1 MRITRTL
8 LVLAIAAAATAA
20 QAQPSPAKKEL
31 ITRILKV
38 QQPGIEALARDLAEE
53 PAAELLGQAAAAL
66 PARVAADKRDAVAK
80 EIQADARKYA
90 QEAVPIVRSRALAI
104 APTTIGTL
112 LDEKFSEEE
121 LKQVVAMLES
131 PTYAKFQQL
140 GGDMQK
146 ALTEKLVADTRSQV
160 TPKVKALEETIG
172 RRLGVSA
179 PAASGSVPPAP
190 ARK

>member
-1 MRITRTL
+1 MRISRTL
-8 LVLAIAAAATAA
+8 LVLAVAAAAAGA
-20 QAQPSPAKKEL
+20 HAEPSPAKKDL

-146 ALTEKLVADTRSQV
+146 VLTEKLVADTRSQV
-160 TPKVKALEETIG
+160 TPKVKALEDSIG
-172 RRLGVSA
+172 KRLGVSA
-179 PAASGSVPPAP
+179 PAGAASAPKAP
-190 ARK
+190 AKK

>member
-1 MRITRTL
+1 MRISRTL
-8 LVLAIAAAATAA
+8 LVLAVAAAAAGA
-20 QAQPSPAKKEL
+20 HAEPSPAKKDL

-146 ALTEKLVADTRSQV
+146 VLTEKLVADTRSQV
-160 TPKVKALEETIG
+160 TPKVKALEESIG
-172 RRLGVSA
+172 KRLGVSA
-179 PAASGSVPPAP
+179 PAGAASAPKAP
-190 ARK
+190 AKK